1 VGALAAR
8 TSWPPGAELD
18 LIEPLY
24 CSKEDVMAS
33 SLHSHRTR
41 TAHPVG
47 QGGLAIPLTH
57 ADSVSTAAV
66 PVAPVYKV

>member
-1 VGALAAR
+1 MGAAR
-8 TSWPPGAELD
+8 PSEPPGAELV

-24 CSKEDVMAS
+24 YPKEDVVAS

-47 QGGLAIPLTH
+47 LGGLDTLTVTQLPPCR
-57 ADSVSTAAV
+57 SLRCI
-66 PVAPVYKV
+66 K

>member
-1 VGALAAR
+1 MGALAAR

-24 CSKEDVMAS
+24 YSKEDVVAS